1 MSHADESQT
10 PIPTDTTPADAQAQ
24 PAQEKITY
32 LTVLRNTNFRNLW
45 LGQVVSQ
52 IGDYF
57 AFLALTVVVS
67 GFSDNA
73 EETTFAVSGM
83 MLSFTLP
90 RLFFG
95 LLAGVFVD
103 RWDRRRTMLV
113 SDFLRSGITL
123 LMVPAV
129 LSGNLWAIYALAFA
143 MSTVGTLFNPAK
155 GALIPELVPVE
166 HLISAN
172 SLSQTTQMLA
182 ILIGPG
188 LAGSTL
194 WLVGAGNEWVAFV
207 VDSASYLVSAVMI
220 WLVRA
225 PVRAVVQAAGE
236 AAARGFGAVQQV
248 WRELLVGLKA
258 LFFSRTMA
266 TLAVIFAFVMLGIG
280 AINVLWVVW
289 MKEHFGYVDTELAWR
304 FSVLDI
310 GFGAGMMVSS
320 MVAGNIFSNVAPK
333 WFLVV
338 SLAGTGASLVAFGFM
353 PDYLW
358 LFADTVL
365 MGVFVAPINTGI
377 MTLMQ
382 IVVPNRQLGRVG
394 GGFSTLGDTASVISV
409 GGAGVAAATLGIPMV
424 FAIAGALCL
433 AMGIASWA
441 LIPSLT
447 LKDKVPDE
455 ETLGE
460 TASSGGVSSEPV
472 VLYSSESKELAERAG

>member
-1 MSHADESQT
+1 MSHEDETQAPR
-10 PIPTDTTPADAQAQ
+10 PIDSTQPGAQAQ
-24 PAQEKITY
+24 PPGEKVNY
-32 LTVLRNTNFRNLW
+32 LTVLRNANFRNLW

-73 EETTFAVSGM
+73 EETTFAVTGM
-83 MLSFTLP
+83 MLAFTLP
-90 RLFFG
+90 RLLFG

-123 LMVPAV
+123 MMVPAV
-129 LSGNLWAIYALAFA
+129 LSGNLWAMYALAFA
-143 MSTVGTLFNPAK
+143 MSAVGTLFNPAK
-155 GALIPELVPVE
+155 GALIPALVPAE

-172 SLSQTTQMLA
+172 SLSQTTHMLA
-182 ILIGPG
+182 ILIGPA

-194 WLVGAGNEWVAFV
+194 ALAGAGNEWVAFI
-207 VDSASYLVSAVMI
+207 VDSASYLVSAGMI
-220 WLVRA
+220 WLVRS
-225 PVRAVVQAAGE
+225 PVRAAVQAVG
-236 AAARGFGAVQQV
+236 AAAAQGAGAVRQV
-248 WRELLVGLKA
+248 WLELLVGLKA
-258 LFFSRTMA
+258 LFLNRSMA

-310 GFGAGMMVSS
+310 GFGAGMIASN
-320 MVAGNIFSNVAPK
+320 MVAGNLFSNVAPK

-338 SLAGTGASLVAFGFM
+338 SLAGTGATLVAFGFM
-353 PDYLW
+353 PDYWW
-358 LFADTVL
+358 LFADTLL

-394 GGFSTLGDTASVISV
+394 GGFTTLGDTASVISV
-409 GGAGVAAATLGIPMV
+409 GGAGVAAAAMGIPMV
-424 FAIAGALCL
+424 FALAGVICA
-433 AMGIASWA
+433 AMGIASWV
-441 LIPSLT
+441 LLPSIT
-447 LKDKVPDE
+447 LKDKVPDDDVVPTE
-455 ETLGE
+455 GSETGQQPVPLF
-460 TASSGGVSSEPV
+460 VSEPHD
-472 VLYSSESKELAERAG
+472 LAERAG